1 VLVSRHPSEI
11 TSGSRSSLW
20 LYVLPRALLGAV
32 LVFLPLGYAFLSTMG
47 CDGHG
52 GQNDRSAIY
61 ALQTL
66 HAGQT
71 RFRREDLD
79 HDGKPDFASLHELEG
94 LEILEVGFGE
104 LHVRQGYSFEVWR
117 SDAPGH
123 PWWGKAS
130 PTVLGTTGDRY
141 FYVNREG
148 AIYFSRSDLPLPLDE
163 TSDEVTL
170 LGSSRS

>member
-1 VLVSRHPSEI
+1 MHEAPPHNSRQSFGRRRI
-11 TSGSRSSLW
+11 AASSLM
-20 LYVLPRALLGAV
+20 LLGGPAV
-32 LVFLPLGYAFLSTMG
+32 AYLLFVGSLTRHRPGNEPG
-47 CDGHG
+47 
-52 GQNDRSAIY
+52 AIY

-94 LEILEVGFGE
+94 LEILEVRFGE

-163 TSDEVTL
+163 TSDEVAL
-170 LGSSRS
+170 LGS